1 MHSVQPVDTAFSVVF
16 IFLTESTFEPHFAG
30 CVKNKIKM
38 LYIGLGQIGL
48 DPRTHSKQNLKE
60 YRFIEKVCSL
70 EFFPTCFNL
79 IFCLFCYEIPQRS
92 EIVA

>member
-1 MHSVQPVDTAFSVVF
+1 
-16 IFLTESTFEPHFAG
+16 
-30 CVKNKIKM
+30 M

-92 EIVA
+92 EIVAWLIKNHHVQDVDKYRHLFY